1 MRVLSLSTLFP
12 SPTQPALGRFVA
24 NQMRSVAEAGGVDLV
39 MVNPVGVP
47 PWPLSRLA
55 AYRAPAACPPTST
68 LGALAVQHTRYRL
81 IKTRCCTVMPRLAR
95 PQKQRAA
102 AEPRQLPHRR
112 LPFAAI
118 QLRGALDQ
126 LQHGGLGQL
135 VPQRARQLGEELRR
149 HLPALLQPRGG
160 PDRSRLTSVE
170 SFFRYTEEEGA
181 RVGGG
186 ETLLLWSDDWTP
198 STALLTPCFAC
209 LRSTAG
215 KRFFEELDRDGDG
228 RVRLE
233 DLKLCMRCVASSPQ
247 LL

>member
-1 MRVLSLSTLFP
+1 MRGCIPSIYGCLVLDE
-12 SPTQPALGRFVA
+12 PACILLNG
-24 NQMRSVAEAGGVDLV
+24 
-39 MVNPVGVP
+39 
-47 PWPLSRLA
+47 LA
-55 AYRAPAACPPTST
+55 AYARARHTS
-68 LGALAVQHTRYRL
+68 ASNKQNFSPSRDDCDDSWRARPCVASFESHVSAQEVHTRYRL